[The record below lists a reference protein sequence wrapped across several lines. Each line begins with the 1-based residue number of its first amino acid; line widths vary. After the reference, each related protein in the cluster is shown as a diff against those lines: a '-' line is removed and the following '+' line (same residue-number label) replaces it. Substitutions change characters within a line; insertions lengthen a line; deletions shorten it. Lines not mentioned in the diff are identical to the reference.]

1 MARLRDPVARG
12 LIIAAVQRLVEGLPV
27 DTKGLGPG
35 LGELRVHYGPG
46 YRVYFHRRRGRLV
59 LLLCGGNK
67 GSQKRDLRRAERILK
82 EWSKDHG

>member
-12 LIIAAVQRLVEGLPV
+12 LIVAAIQRLVEGLLV
-27 DTKGLGPG
+27 DAKGLGPG
-35 LGELRVHYGPG
+35 LRELRVHHGPG
-46 YRVYFHRRRGRLV
+46 YRVYFHCRRGHLV

-67 GSQKRDLRRAERILK
+67 GSQKRDLRRAERLLK

>member
-12 LIIAAVQRLVEGLPV
+12 LIVAAIQRLVEGLPV
-27 DTKGLGPG
+27 DAKGLGPACG
-35 LGELRVHYGPG
+35 TPRSPWVGF
-46 YRVYFHRRRGRLV
+46 RVYFHCRRGHLV

-67 GSQKRDLRRAERILK
+67 GSQKRDLRRAERLLK